1 MEEDSALGTRTA
13 DDKQERHM
21 FRGISR
27 IKVRAFSLSALIA
40 ALALLASPVFMAN
53 QAEAKTPGKTYCYKG
68 TCHQVKTLVETVAL
82 IGRDE
87 TLTSSYYDDCKLD
100 RYNPCGLT
108 SSGEKFRPNDADNA
122 ASPIYPDGTVVLL
135 WNEKNGKA
143 AVVRINN
150 AGPYWGKRKID
161 VSRATAEK
169 LGFKKRGV
177 AKLAVRVISAPNKAE
192 ARYKKNRR
200 YDAVPGALGTFASLE
215 SAAGGMMLAMAGS
228 KTEMF
233 ASVVSKLPGAT
244 IAPMTPLSGAKFANA
259 DMLRGQSAEFTLGGE
274 TPADGLRAAARRTFG
289 LDPEIRRVAPST
301 LTAEALYGRM
311 RASL

>member
-1 MEEDSALGTRTA
+1 
-13 DDKQERHM
+13 M
-21 FRGISR
+21 FRGITQRAVRCFLSR
-27 IKVRAFSLSALIA
+27 TFFTALVA
-40 ALALLASPVFMAN
+40 AAVPVFMATD
-53 QAEAKTPGKTYCYKG
+53 ADAKTPGKTYCYKG
-68 TCHQVKTLVETVAL
+68 TCHEVKTLAETAAL
-82 IGRDE
+82 IGRSE
-87 TLTSSYYDDCKLD
+87 SIVSSFYDDCKVD
-100 RYNPCGLT
+100 RFNPCGLT

-177 AKLAVRVISAPNKAE
+177 AKLAVRVISAPTKAE

-200 YDAVPGALGTFASLE
+200 YDAVPGELGTFASLD
-215 SAAGGMMLAMAGS
+215 SAAGGAVLAMAGGR
-228 KTEMF
+228 KDTF
-233 ASVVSKLPGAT
+233 AAVVSKLPPLSGAAIT
-244 IAPMTPLSGAKFANA
+244 IRTPLSGARFANA
-259 DMLRGQSAEFTLGGE
+259 ETLPGQSADFSFGGE

-301 LTAEALYGRM
+301 LTAEALYERI
-311 RASL
+311 RTAL

>member
-1 MEEDSALGTRTA
+1 
-13 DDKQERHM
+13 M

-27 IKVRAFSLSALIA
+27 ITIRAFSVSALIA
-40 ALALLASPVFMAN
+40 VFAIPALPVFMAN
-53 QAEAKTPGKTYCYKG
+53 QVEAKTPGKTYCYKG
-68 TCHQVKTLVETVAL
+68 TCHEVKTLSETAAL

-87 TLTSSYYDDCKLD
+87 TLTASYYDDCKFD

-135 WNEKNGKA
+135 WNEKNGQA

-177 AKLAVRVISAPNKAE
+177 AKLAVRVISAPTKAE

-200 YDAVPGALGTFASLE
+200 YDSVPGALGTFASFG
-215 SAAGGMMLAMAGS
+215 SAAGGMMLAMAGG
-228 KTEMF
+228 KAQTL
-233 ASVVSKLPGAT
+233 ASVVSKLPPLPGAS
-244 IAPMTPLSGAKFANA
+244 IAPTTPLSGAKFANA
-259 DMLRGQSAEFTLGGE
+259 DMLPGQSAESSFSSE
-274 TPADGLRAAARRTFG
+274 TPADGLRAAARRTFR

-301 LTAEALYGRM
+301 LTAEALYERI
-311 RASL
+311 RAPL

>member
-1 MEEDSALGTRTA
+1 
-13 DDKQERHM
+13 M
-21 FRGISR
+21 FRGFTR
-27 IKVRAFSLSALIA
+27 LKFRAFSFSALIA
-40 ALALLASPVFMAN
+40 ALAVSASPVFMAD

-68 TCHQVKTLVETVAL
+68 TCHQVKTLAETAAL

-87 TLTSSYYDDCKLD
+87 NLTASFYDDCKVD
-100 RYNPCGLT
+100 RFNPCGLT

-135 WNEKNGKA
+135 WNEKNGQA

-177 AKLAVRVISAPNKAE
+177 AKLAVRVISAPDKAE

-200 YDAVPGALGTFASLE
+200 YDAVPGELGRFASLD
-215 SAAGGMMLAMAGS
+215 SAAGGAVLAMAGG
-228 KTEMF
+228 KTETL
-233 ASVVSKLPGAT
+233 ASVVSKLPPLPGASGT
-244 IAPMTPLSGAKFANA
+244 IRTPLNGARFANA
-259 DMLRGQSAEFTLGGE
+259 DTVPGQSADISIDGE

-301 LTAEALYGRM
+301 LTAEALYGRI
-311 RASL
+311 RTAL